1 MCASGRYA
9 LMFATVFSIPPLGGA
24 NVKKFVDKMSFRL
37 WGYRKMEWDLRQMRA
52 YE

>member
-24 NVKKFVDKMSFRL
+24 KVKKFVDKMSFRL